1 MCSYSQ
7 NKSNLL
13 WIVYTLRK
21 DTKEV
26 TDFASGPR
34 TKLTFQKVTDTLV
47 LREADN
53 IYTNKMNLHGF
64 IIPANIHCTAH
75 TALITFREKT

>member
-13 WIVYTLRK
+13 WIVYALRK
-21 DTKEV
+21 DKKV
-26 TDFASGPR
+26 ADFASDPI
-34 TKLTFQKVTDTLV
+34 TKLTLQKVTDTLV
-47 LREADN
+47 LSEADN

-75 TALITFREKT
+75 TALITLREKT